1 MTGLKDVLNNP
12 ASMSAV
18 NCVKRKFTCVKETVS
33 SVRCGFVAL
42 LRGITSSIRSS
53 YNSYNSRDSFH
64 PMRLRRIIRREM
76 QIIAKA

>member
-33 SVRCGFVAL
+33 SVRCGFAPFSFQVQ
-42 LRGITSSIRSS
+42 LRLRFATRVS
-53 YNSYNSRDSFH
+53 YDNSRDFSSDAFKTH
-64 PMRLRRIIRREM
+64 HRKM
-76 QIIAKA
+76 